1 MRLKILTFIVL
12 LSSFGYS
19 QPKDPDLI
27 LENVKKEFDKI
38 EDYKVD
44 VKIKVDVDFLKMSD
58 RKATIYYKKPDKFHI
73 DSENFALLPK
83 SGLNSSPLGFLDY
96 KYNAYYMREDTVNG
110 TITSVIRVI
119 PLEGD
124 ADVILTTL
132 WVDTERNVILKVE
145 STRKPQ
151 GTFYIEMDYQKTNK
165 GFWLPSSMKFSF
177 TIERGLFPG
186 KSNKK
191 KNTIDTSKVE
201 GGTGEPSTGYVYLT
215 YSNYEVNIGLSDSIF
230 EEKDDDK

>member
-1 MRLKILTFIVL
+1 MKLKILFLSL
-12 LSSFGYS
+12 LFSSIGYL
-19 QPKDPDLI
+19 QPKNPDLI

-58 RKATIYYKKPDKFHI
+58 RKATIYYKKPNKFHI
-73 DSENFALLPK
+73 DSDNFALLPK

-110 TITSVIRVI
+110 RITSVIRVI

-132 WVDTERNVILKVE
+132 WVDTARNLILKVE

-177 TIERGLFPG
+177 TVERGLFPG
-186 KSNKK
+186 RSNKE
-191 KNTIDTSKVE
+191 KNTIDTSKAEDRTVE
-201 GGTGEPSTGYVYLT
+201 PRTGYVYLK

-230 EEKDDDK
+230 EEKDENK